1 MAPAKRTNDILTA
14 IRRNSRYNSGRTVL
28 LIISV
33 IFALLALVAGT
44 ALFTLLD
51 KEEPMAV
58 LLSASIVLGGGLQAF
73 LMNYLGNV
81 FMDGADSLLQIAKF
95 QERSERSRTEA
106 LELARLAAEQQQEE
120 DFKEAAR
127 PTPEPEGEPTSEPED
142 EPKKEASGNGESGET
157 ESKPD

>member
-1 MAPAKRTNDILTA
+1 MASAKRTNDILTA

-28 LIISV
+28 LVISV
-33 IFALLALVAGT
+33 ILALLALVAGT

-58 LLSASIVLGGGLQAF
+58 LLSASIVLAGGLLAF

-95 QERSERSRTEA
+95 QERSERSRAEA
-106 LELARLAAEQQQEE
+106 LELARMAADQQKEE
-120 DFKEAAR
+120 DCEEPAPPKPE
-127 PTPEPEGEPTSEPED
+127 PTPEPEGESTPEPE
-142 EPKKEASGNGESGET
+142 KEASGDEEPNEKKA
-157 ESKPD
+157 KPD